1 METVTISLSFSTRM
15 LGLAVFKSN
24 LLMDYSLKLH
34 KEKFS
39 LSKTELFLSSLQTCF
54 ESYTVKHLVLSIPE
68 KHHQTSDFQE
78 ILNAIENYTQKK
90 YLQFTC
96 YPIKELYERF
106 GNPVKRTRLGLIN
119 RLVLLYPELEVYY
132 HRELSNKNKYYI
144 KLFEAVAAGAYH
156 WVQQE
161 K

>member
-1 METVTISLSFSTRM
+1 M

-54 ESYTVKHLVLSIPE
+54 ESYTVKHMVLSIPE
-68 KHHQTSDFQE
+68 VYQQTGDFQD
-78 ILNAIENYTQKK
+78 ILKAIQGFAQSND
-90 YLQFTC
+90 LQFTC
-96 YPIKELYERF
+96 YPVKELYERF
-106 GNPVKRTRLGLIN
+106 GNPVKRTRLGLIK